1 MSFMCGRHGNG
12 VEWYEGQDA
21 VWGSLD
27 VMIFL
32 TSLPLAAEWE
42 EKHFNFSPL
51 W

>member
-1 MSFMCGRHGNG
+1 MGWSGMR
-12 VEWYEGQDA
+12 GQDA

-32 TSLPLAAEWE
+32 TSLPLAAKWE